1 MTHTM
6 VCILRVRGGSSKFP
20 IQIKDIDLVFS
31 AYAEVVPMIA
41 YAKVYVSSIL
51 RVRGGSS
58 LDTAQ
63 AMAKHVYSPR
73 TRR

>member
-58 LDTAQ
+58 SVRVSCGLWG
-63 AMAKHVYSPR
+63 VYSPR